1 MNQYL
6 DFCGNIERYPFV
18 VWFTNSLLASILIWL
33 CHYFSLFLTIGSMVV
48 LNLRVLGVA
57 GREQTIT
64 QIATLYSRWMWIGLA
79 VLFVSGTMMAAGDSV
94 LFCTNGVF
102 GIKLV
107 LIVLAAISGVIIE
120 RNARRWDQAPAVPL
134 VAKALAL
141 VSLLLWVGTIL
152 AAVDIPALTNVP

>member
-6 DFCGNIERYPFV
+6 EFCGGIERYPFV

-33 CHYFSLFLTIGSMVV
+33 SHYLSLFLTIGSMVI

-57 GREQTIT
+57 GRQQTIT
-64 QIATLYSRWMWIGLA
+64 QIANVYSRWMWIGLA
-79 VLFVSGTMMAAGDSV
+79 ILFVSGIMMAAGDSV

-107 LIVLAAISGVIIE
+107 LIVLAATSGVIIQ
-120 RNARRWDQAPAVPL
+120 RNARRWDQAPAVPI
-134 VAKALAL
+134 VAKTLAL
-141 VSLLLWVGTIL
+141 VSLILWVGTIL

>member
-6 DFCGNIERYPFV
+6 EYCGGIERYPFV

-33 CHYFSLFLTIGSMVV
+33 SHYFSLFLTIGSMVV
-48 LNLRVLGVA
+48 LNLRVLGMA
-57 GREQTIT
+57 ARKQTIT
-64 QIATLYSRWMWIGLA
+64 QIADVYSRWMWIGLA

-102 GIKLV
+102 GIKLA
-107 LIVLAAISGVIIE
+107 LIVLAATSGVITQ
-120 RNARRWDQAPAVPL
+120 RNARRWDQAPVVPM
-134 VAKALAL
+134 VAKALAF
-141 VSLLLWVGTIL
+141 VSLMLWVGTIL